1 MVIQAPHFN
10 RAIAFGVIRVPKT
23 ITNIFCVLC
32 CYSFRAF
39 SQRVPIFERP
49 PVSVAIATSFTARR
63 RFLRFVFQLLNERFN
78 STVDFRIRNLT
89 RKICIDVSF
98 CQLARRQ
105 FQNIISRVWVSA
117 EREQSAIRLQSVFGA
132 QKLRWFLEHRFD
144 ILCALRVTFPC
155 RFV

>member
-23 ITNIFCVLC
+23 IANIFCVLC

-63 RFLRFVFQLLNERFN
+63 RFLRFVFQLINERFN

-105 FQNIISRVWVSA
+105 FQNIIS
-117 EREQSAIRLQSVFGA
+117 
-132 QKLRWFLEHRFD
+132 
-144 ILCALRVTFPC
+144 
-155 RFV
+155 